1 MVMFMDEETLK
12 YIKKSSYRYKVVK
25 ALGTDI
31 KLPKEIANDSGILLN
46 HISNVLRNLRENGI
60 IECLN
65 PNLRKGRLYRLTDK
79 GLEVFEYLD

>member
-1 MVMFMDEETLK
+1 MFMDEETLK

>member
-1 MVMFMDEETLK
+1 MDEETLK